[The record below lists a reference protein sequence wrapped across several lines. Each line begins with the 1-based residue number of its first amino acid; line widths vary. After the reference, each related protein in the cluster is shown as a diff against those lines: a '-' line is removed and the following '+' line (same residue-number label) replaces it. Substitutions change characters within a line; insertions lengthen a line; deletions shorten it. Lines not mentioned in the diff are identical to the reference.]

1 MGDRLCYGLQ
11 RVRKAVITFPVSHLA
26 FFVSSFLGSCLRVV
40 FCFYPSRF
48 IRDTR
53 KDDGTV
59 FSDPLAAAYLAFGIL
74 ATLGALVNA
83 WSRVVVTRS
92 LILELRSARRMPVL
106 HSCHN
111 ENHVAPAVELAF
123 LERKLHHLK
132 VVGLTL
138 VVESL
143 PFACLGFTKLYRYNS
158 VRSNTLLLVSCAV
171 SAFWVGSKV
180 TRLIGIAGLS
190 SHIERLER
198 EEEDEANEARIIRH
212 KAKKSGARAETA
224 TTPATAA
231 QQPATTGTGTTNRNN
246 KTEQGVELVQRRRGP
261 GHDTSKADGDGFAQA
276 PCSSSPAATPANAS
290 SAHDGDKRAKEE
302 PEVSRSGSRP
312 RFHEESVSVV
322 L

>member
-1 MGDRLCYGLQ
+1 
-11 RVRKAVITFPVSHLA
+11 VRPRSRSVA
-26 FFVSSFLGSCLRVV
+26 R
-40 FCFYPSRF
+40 FCPFRF

-92 LILELRSARRMPVL
+92 LVLELRSARRMPVL

-212 KAKKSGARAETA
+212 KAKKSGARAQTA
-224 TTPATAA
+224 QATEA
-231 QQPATTGTGTTNRNN
+231 QQPAAATGTDTTNRNN
-246 KTEQGVELVQRRRGP
+246 KTEQGIELAQERRGP
-261 GHDTSKADGDGFAQA
+261 GHKADGDGARR
-276 PCSSSPAATPANAS
+276 SSSPAATPVNAS
-290 SAHDGDKRAKEE
+290 PAHDGDKRAKEE

>member
-1 MGDRLCYGLQ
+1 MFACFLLA
-11 RVRKAVITFPVSHLA
+11 RVRVCVF
-26 FFVSSFLGSCLRVV
+26 
-40 FCFYPSRF
+40 FCFAVSRF

-53 KDDGTV
+53 KSDGTV

-143 PFACLGFTKLYRYNS
+143 PFACLGFTKLYRFNY

-180 TRLIGIAGLS
+180 TRLIGIASLS

-198 EEEDEANEARIIRH
+198 EEEEEANEARLVRH
-212 KAKKSGARAETA
+212 QAKKSGARAQTETA
-224 TTPATAA
+224 TDA
-231 QQPATTGTGTTNRNN
+231 QQQAATTGAGATNKGN
-246 KTEQGVELVQRRRGP
+246 KTAQGVELAQARRGP
-261 GHDTSKADGDGFAQA
+261 DRKADGDG
-276 PCSSSPAATPANAS
+276 SSPAATPATNAS
-290 SAHDGDKRAKEE
+290 AAHDGDEGAKEK
-302 PEVSRSGSRP
+302 PEVSRSDSRP